1 MLLFTKEIK
10 NKLIENHK
18 QQDGTKIF
26 KVVCKLFNPS
36 GAGTW
41 YLTELNEEDN
51 VAFGLAHVHE
61 KDLGYIDINELEN
74 FRGIFGLKIER
85 DKYFPINKYS
95 LEECKQL

>member
-1 MLLFTKEIK
+1 MLLFTEEIK
-10 NKLIENHK
+10 NKLIENYN
-18 QQDGTKIF
+18 QQDGTKSY

-36 GAGTW
+36 GPGTW

-51 VAFGLAHVHE
+51 IAFGLAHIHE

-85 DKYFPINKYS
+85 DRYFESNKYT